1 MKKLYT
7 LPKMEKLTIS
17 QTDILTLSYIYDG
30 KNHENIVRDPF
41 APAVAKATMN

>member
-7 LPKMEKLTIS
+7 LPKMEKLAIS
-17 QTDILTLSYIYDG
+17 QEDILTLSYIFDE

-41 APAVAKATMN
+41 APAVAKGTMN